1 MAEGLK
7 AKIRSGAQT
16 VGFGMPV
23 TATREQL
30 DRAQSE
36 HGPYDFLFTDGQ
48 HSAFSEPALVDF
60 CNLADELDLPV
71 RLRIKHTRQ
80 AYLIGNLLDLGPT
93 GIEVPQVESLET
105 AIEAEQ
111 NMYYSPMGKRSVG
124 GGARRRVQD
133 FADTRAYAD
142 WWNANAV
149 LWLQI
154 ESLNAVLHAH
164 TLALP
169 GVDCFSF
176 GPTDLTLDIEAHPN
190 PPYRRLEDC
199 VEAVAR
205 SVQGSE
211 TALCYRNGTPDTR
224 QHWADVGVTVFLER
238 PGP

>member
-1 MAEGLK
+1 MAASLK
-7 AKIRSGAQT
+7 ARINAGERT
-16 VGFGMPV
+16 IGFAVPV

-30 DRAQSE
+30 ERVQNE
-36 HGPYDFLFTDGQ
+36 GGPYDYVFTDGQ

-60 CNLADELDLPV
+60 CQGADDLDLPV
-71 RLRIKHTRQ
+71 RFRIKHTRQ

-93 GIEVPQVESLET
+93 GIEVPQVESLDT
-105 AIEAEQ
+105 AREAVD
-111 NMYYSPMGKRSVG
+111 NMYYAPAGRRSVG
-124 GGARRRVQD
+124 GGARRRIAD

-142 WWNANAV
+142 WWNDNGV

-164 TLALP
+164 RWALP
-169 GVDCFSF
+169 GVGCFSF

-190 PPYRRLEDC
+190 PPYATLEAC

-205 SVQGSE
+205 SVQGTGTMLS
-211 TALCYRNGTPDTR
+211 YRNGTPDQR

-238 PGP
+238 PTL